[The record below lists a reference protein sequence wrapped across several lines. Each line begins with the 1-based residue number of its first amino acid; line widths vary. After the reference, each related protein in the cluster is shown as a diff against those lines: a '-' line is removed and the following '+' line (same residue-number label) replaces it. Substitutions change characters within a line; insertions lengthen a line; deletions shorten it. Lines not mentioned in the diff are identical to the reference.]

1 MQQIHSPEILL
12 EYTCLIAQ
20 LYGSNPAHLGWRHG
34 QGELKPSIRM
44 GKTPDSSDFQRG
56 VKIFVKDKSNL
67 NNHSDQPR
75 YGEEHLCA

>member
-34 QGELKPSIRM
+34 QGELK
-44 GKTPDSSDFQRG
+44 D
-56 VKIFVKDKSNL
+56 
-67 NNHSDQPR
+67 
-75 YGEEHLCA
+75 GEDTWLKWLPAWSENICERQE